1 MKRSPIQRKTP
12 LKSGSSLRSSKPSAT
27 GETQPKPR
35 RSTGKHVGEAA
46 ARKAVAERSGGDCE
60 VRLFG
65 ICLGR
70 ATNWHHRQNRSQLG
84 KWDPRNGLHCCGSGS
99 TGCHGAL
106 TNTNGRRKEFEQYG
120 WIVPSHEDPA
130 AVECLI
136 YTRWYGHDWVLLKG
150 EYPWVEL
157 ADFPSGDP
165 RHPDDIGV
173 RVDRGLDGVA

>member
-1 MKRSPIQRKTP
+1 VKRSQMKRP
-12 LKSGSSLRSSKPSAT
+12 GGKP
-27 GETQPKPR
+27 
-35 RSTGKHVGEAA
+35 GKHVGEAA

-60 VRLFG
+60 TRIFG

-70 ATNWHHRQNRSQLG
+70 ATNWHHRQNRSQQG
-84 KWDPRNGLHCCGSGS
+84 KWDPRNGLHVCGSGT

-106 TNTNGRRKEFEQYG
+106 TNTNGRRKEFEQNG

-136 YTRWYGHDWVLLKG
+136 YTRWYGHDWVLLTA

-157 ADFPSGDP
+157 APWPEGKTG
-165 RHPDDIGV
+165 HPDDLGV
-173 RVDRGLDGVA
+173 PRVDPGLDGVA